1 LLAQSA
7 LVEDAI
13 SHDVWSVDYRH
24 TQDAEPRHS
33 EPVPSFTKLIA
44 LKEDAETIQFFEQW
58 PVAPVAKSDVIPP
71 LQDALWA
78 MTPLTLSVRAP
89 IIVGDK
95 GREVR
100 ANVLAF
106 VCHLLFFALLLIGF
120 KPAET
125 PVYPENVIELM
136 IPEEVAP
143 AQSAATIPDLPLPE
157 PAPVVMD
164 VEATIPEP
172 VEAAPVTLD
181 LKKILVAKA
190 ADTEIAQPKPI
201 KVKPK
206 IKPAPVDDQKV
217 REQRERE
224 QERLEKRQAQREA
237 ARTSSQASE
246 NKAAASSSANAA
258 YGGKVRAILMGR
270 ASSLGLSDVKG
281 SVSVSFSISGSGR
294 MASHSL
300 SGSTGDARADRAIKG
315 MLASTSF
322 APSQWFFFRIC
333 HHSHTIRNIFLFFI
347 AVHHLKC
354 CIALFMLCIAA
365 TKLYDK
371 LDFS

>member
-1 LLAQSA
+1 MSHSKTHITAINATIPEGLLAQSA

-24 TQDAEPRHS
+24 TQDAEPHHS
-33 EPVPSFTKLIA
+33 EPVPSFAKLIA
-44 LKEDAETIQFFEQW
+44 LKEDSETIQFFEQW

-136 IPEEVAP
+136 IPEEVAL
-143 AQSAATIPDLPLPE
+143 AQSATTIPDLPLPE

-172 VEAAPVTLD
+172 VEAAPVTLA

-224 QERLEKRQAQREA
+224 QERREARQEARQERLEKRQAQREA

-300 SGSTGDARADRAIKG
+300 NGSTGDTRADRAIKG

-322 APSQWFFFRIC
+322 PPPPNGSF
-333 HHSHTIRNIFLFFI
+333 SGSVTIRIR
-347 AVHHLKC
+347 
-354 CIALFMLCIAA
+354 
-365 TKLYDK
+365 
-371 LDFS
+371 